1 VRTGDFFYTHICICL
16 NTLYEDIR
24 TASGWWYAV
33 VVVVVVVVVD
43 DEPAFPGV
51 LHDQGMLWHMR
62 SHLHSLTLPIDM
74 LGFPILEAGAI
85 G

>member
-1 VRTGDFFYTHICICL
+1 MRTGDFFYTHICICL

-62 SHLHSLTLPIDM
+62 SHLHSLTLPFDM